1 MVAAAIR
8 DYLKRPPE
16 QVRLAELYPEL
27 PRPIPFADASPEG
40 PFDDAADDAEAPPQD
55 ERHVYYIAMAI
66 PDGAGTASTSFAVT
80 AQHHRIVCEYG
91 AALERQSDA
100 REACAAARWRISA
113 PPPAR
118 APEPEDV
125 PHGGRLTPR
134 QEEFCLHYAAQPIAT
149 RAAILAGYAEANA
162 APYGSRLLNNPLV
175 LDRIARLRTER
186 HIRYVVERDTVHDK
200 LEAVYFD
207 ALGERKHAAAVSA
220 LRLQAALAGML
231 GRAAAKREAKKSQ
244 GAAGEK
250 PTKAKAARAAKPR
263 KAKADSRRK
272 PRKAKKSQ

>member
-16 QVRLAELYPEL
+16 EVRLAELYPEL
-27 PRPIPFADASPEG
+27 PQPIPFAEASPEG
-40 PFDDAADDAEAPPQD
+40 PFDDEADDAEAPPPE
-55 ERHVYYIAMAI
+55 ERHVHYIAMAI

-100 REACAAARWRISA
+100 RDACAAARWRKAA
-113 PPPAR
+113 PPPA
-118 APEPEDV
+118 PEAEDV
-125 PHGGRLTPR
+125 PRAGRLTVR
-134 QEEFCLHYAAQPIAT
+134 QEEFCRHFVAQPVAT
-149 RAAILAGYAEANA
+149 RAAILAGYAEENA
-162 APYGSRLLNNPLV
+162 APYGSRLLKNPLV
-175 LDRIARLRTER
+175 LDRIARLRTEQ

-200 LEAVYFD
+200 LEAVFFG
-207 ALGERKHAAAVSA
+207 ALDERDHAAAVSA

-244 GAAGEK
+244 GAASEK
-250 PTKAKAARAAKPR
+250 PRKAKVGRSEKPR
-263 KAKADSRRK
+263 KAKAPARQK